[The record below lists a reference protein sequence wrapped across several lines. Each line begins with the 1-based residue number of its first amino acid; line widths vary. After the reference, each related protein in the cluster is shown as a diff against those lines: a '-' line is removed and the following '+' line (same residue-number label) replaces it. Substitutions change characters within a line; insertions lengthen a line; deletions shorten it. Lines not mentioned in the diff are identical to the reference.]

1 MNPRATA
8 LAELLARWSRKRVS
22 LDELWTLF
30 DRADPTSAGSA
41 QRRQLLLE
49 ALEELVDAGI
59 ISTFQPIDDGFRP
72 SLPRSIT
79 RVVLTAAPSARRKI
93 VWHRELR
100 WADEIPLSEEQAE
113 LLSAVNTWLF
123 RGGTRSSPAPLRER
137 AYEITRNE
145 KAFDGARLFGGKL
158 THEILRAYRVPLPLH
173 VVRVGDGP
181 DLLVVEN
188 GDTFDSLRR
197 TLAAR
202 PGAIGRIAWG
212 AGAAF
217 EASVLSLAEADAVA
231 PARLHYFG
239 DIDADGLRI
248 PASASALAVEAG
260 LPPVRPATALYTA
273 LYALGHRQPAPR
285 RIAAERARELANWL
299 DPQHRTA
306 AVKLLELKQRLAQ
319 EAVGLAALSTLDD
332 WPPS

>member
-1 MNPRATA
+1 MNPRAAA
-8 LAELLARWSRKRVS
+8 LAQQLAQWSRRRLS
-22 LDELWTLF
+22 LDEVWTLF

-41 QRRQLLLE
+41 QRRQLLLD
-49 ALEELVDAGI
+49 ALQELVDAGI
-59 ISTFQPIDDGFRP
+59 IGRFRPVDDGLRP
-72 SLPRSIT
+72 SLPLSIR
-79 RVVLTAAPSARRKI
+79 RVTPASAPTAPKRI
-93 VWHRELR
+93 VWHTELR
-100 WADEIPLSEEQAE
+100 WAEEIRLNEQQAE

-123 RGGTRSSPAPLRER
+123 RGGAKKCLVPLRER

-158 THEILRAYRVPLPLH
+158 THEILRAYRAPLPLH

-197 TLAAR
+197 TLTAR
-202 PGAIGRIAWG
+202 PGAIGRVAWG

-217 EASVLSLAEADAVA
+217 EASVFSLATADAVT
-231 PARLHYFG
+231 PARIHYFG
-239 DIDADGLRI
+239 DLDVDGLRI
-248 PASASALAVEAG
+248 PASASALAVESG

-273 LYALGHRQPAPR
+273 LFALGDPQPTR
-285 RIAAERARELANWL
+285 RRVEADRRRELASWL

-306 AVKLLELKQRLAQ
+306 AAKLLERERRLAQ
-319 EAVGLAALSTLDD
+319 EAVGLVALSTLDD
-332 WPPS
+332 WPPE